1 MKFKAICE
9 NHLYTKAYTKGKRAV
24 MSAIAVHI
32 LPDYASERLKKEHPL
47 KIRVNRIGLT
57 VSKKLGNA
65 VIRNRTKRI
74 IREGYRAVVTENKL
88 KTGFLI
94 VIVAREKAVGMKSQ
108 EIAKEIY
115 TAFKK
120 LNMLESH

>member
-24 MSAIAVHI
+24 MGAIAVHI

-74 IREGYRAVVTENKL
+74 IREGYRAVATENKL